1 MRAMIRF
8 GKQPRLRFISHL
20 DLQRFFQR
28 ALNRTGLPI
37 AWTQGFN
44 PHPILSFGSA
54 LALGW
59 TSEYEILDVKLSAPM
74 GRRRTED
81 AMRAALPVD
90 LPVLEVRMVDDR
102 HPAPMAMVRASDYE
116 ITLSGETAAATLDAA
131 EEFLR
136 RESVMAMRKTKSG
149 EREVDI
155 RPMALSLEREGDVL
169 SARLML
175 TEKDTLKPDLLVRAL
190 AEIAGA
196 EVPEMRIHRRCLL
209 GEDESGA
216 LKGVKT
222 VRLDKSFKPIPGT
235 EEDLDCEL
243 LLIAAGFL
251 GPQRYVPEAF
261 GLELT
266 PRSCVR
272 TPEGGYST
280 NVPKVFSAGDMRRGQ
295 SLVVWAIQEGRAAA
309 REVDAFLMGY
319 TN

>member
-8 GKQPRLRFISHL
+8 GKQSRLRFISHL

-59 TSEYEILDVKLSAPM
+59 TSEDEILDVQRSAPL

-136 RESVMAMRKTKSG
+136 RESVMAVRKTKSG

-155 RPMALSLEREGDVL
+155 RPMALLMEREGDVL

-216 LKGVKT
+216 LKP
-222 VRLDKSFKPIPGT
+222 LM
-235 EEDLDCEL
+235 EL
-243 LLIAAGFL
+243 
-251 GPQRYVPEAF
+251 
-261 GLELT
+261 
-266 PRSCVR
+266 
-272 TPEGGYST
+272 
-280 NVPKVFSAGDMRRGQ
+280 
-295 SLVVWAIQEGRAAA
+295 
-309 REVDAFLMGY
+309 
-319 TN
+319 

>member
-116 ITLSGETAAATLDAA
+116 ITLSGETAAATLAAA

-136 RESVMAMRKTKSG
+136 RESVMAVRKTKSG

-155 RPMALSLEREGDVL
+155 RPMALLLEREGDVL

-209 GEDESGA
+209 GEDENGA
-216 LKGVKT
+216 LKP
-222 VRLDKSFKPIPGT
+222 LM
-235 EEDLDCEL
+235 EL
-243 LLIAAGFL
+243 
-251 GPQRYVPEAF
+251 
-261 GLELT
+261 
-266 PRSCVR
+266 
-272 TPEGGYST
+272 
-280 NVPKVFSAGDMRRGQ
+280 
-295 SLVVWAIQEGRAAA
+295 
-309 REVDAFLMGY
+309 
-319 TN
+319 

>member
-74 GRRRTED
+74 GRKRTEE

-136 RESVMAMRKTKSG
+136 RESVMAVRKTKSG

-155 RPMALSLEREGDVL
+155 RPMALLLEREGDVL

-196 EVPEMRIHRRCLL
+196 EVPEMRIHRRGLL
-209 GEDESGA
+209 GEDGSGA
-216 LKGVKT
+216 L
-222 VRLDKSFKPIPGT
+222 RPLM
-235 EEDLDCEL
+235 EL
-243 LLIAAGFL
+243 
-251 GPQRYVPEAF
+251 
-261 GLELT
+261 
-266 PRSCVR
+266 
-272 TPEGGYST
+272 
-280 NVPKVFSAGDMRRGQ
+280 
-295 SLVVWAIQEGRAAA
+295 
-309 REVDAFLMGY
+309 
-319 TN
+319 